1 MRPRFDPVGV
11 IPAALMPLNAYGAI
25 DTQGYRN
32 HLRDLAGVRGLKG
45 IVVNGHAA
53 EAHALTLEEQI
64 EGIAV
69 ACDEVGDRIPVIAG
83 VYAEGT
89 RIACDMAKAAARQG
103 VQALLVFPPNSL
115 LFGGNGRPDLG
126 AQFFRDVAAA
136 TDLPIVLF
144 QYPLT
149 TALAYSLDM
158 MVALCEEVP
167 NLVAIKDLGSDPR
180 IHEKTITALHG
191 LSRPV
196 NVLTSQSQWLAAS
209 ITMGARGIISG
220 AGSVIAD
227 RQQALFEAFTTN
239 APDVTSQISLRDE
252 MSIYVE
258 AFYGAPYVNWQAR
271 MKKTLHHFGRF
282 ATGKV
287 FPPLQDVTNTYW
299 QRMLPLLANAGLTAE
314 TLYVR

>member
-1 MRPRFDPVGV
+1 MKPAFDPVGV
-11 IPAALMPLNAYGAI
+11 IPAALMPLDASGAI
-25 DTQGYRN
+25 DTPAYRS
-32 HLRDLAGVRGLKG
+32 HLRDLAAVRGVKG

-64 EGIAV
+64 EGIAI
-69 ACDEVGDRIPVIAG
+69 ACEEVGDAVPVIAG

-89 RIACDMAKAAARQG
+89 RIACDMAKAASRQG
-103 VQALLVFPPNSL
+103 AQALLVFPPNSL
-115 LFGGNGRPDLG
+115 MFGGNGRPDLG

-167 NLVAIKDLGSDPR
+167 NVVAIKDLGSDPR

-227 RQQALFEAFTTN
+227 RQQALFEAYTTDT
-239 APDVTSQISLRDE
+239 PDAAAQRALRDE

-271 MKKTLHHFGRF
+271 MKQTLHHFGRF

-287 FPPLQDVTNTYW
+287 LPPLQDVTDADW
-299 QRMLPLLANAGLTAE
+299 QRILPLLAKAGLTAE
-314 TLYVR
+314 TLYAR